1 MSMYVI
7 SYDISENRIRNK
19 VAKILEGYGKRIQY
33 SVFECDIDEN
43 LYVKLYKQLLEQ
55 TIDSK
60 TDSIIIYKLCKKCAN
75 ERITIGTIKENSV
88 YKNNDVIV
96 I

>member
-7 SYDISENRIRNK
+7 SYDISENKIRNK

-43 LYVKLYKQLLEQ
+43 L
-55 TIDSK
+55 
-60 TDSIIIYKLCKKCAN
+60 
-75 ERITIGTIKENSV
+75 
-88 YKNNDVIV
+88 
-96 I
+96 

>member
-1 MSMYVI
+1 MSMYFI
-7 SYDISENRIRNK
+7 SYDISENKVRNK
-19 VAKILEGYGKRIQY
+19 ISKILEGYGKRIQY

-43 LYVKLYKQLLEQ
+43 LYVTLHKQLLEQ
-55 TIDSK
+55 TINSK
-60 TDSIIIYKLCKKCAN
+60 TDSIIIYKLCKKCAD
-75 ERITIGTIKENSV
+75 ERMTIGTIKENSI

>member
-7 SYDISENRIRNK
+7 SYDISENKIRNK

-60 TDSIIIYKLCKKCAN
+60 TDSIIIYKLCKKMC
-75 ERITIGTIKENSV
+75 K
-88 YKNNDVIV
+88 
-96 I
+96 

>member
-7 SYDISENRIRNK
+7 SYDISENKIRNK

-60 TDSIIIYKLCKKCAN
+60 TDSIIIYKLCKN
-75 ERITIGTIKENSV
+75 VQMNV
-88 YKNNDVIV
+88 
-96 I
+96 